1 MRQIFRPD
9 LTGLLLPLLFL
20 VTTPTVWAQ
29 GAQNDDGLALEDFPS
44 ARVMLREQKRQ
55 VSYTLALG
63 IYKKI
68 GGSWDAER
76 QQRLNGDLSRR
87 TLELPSDRSAREG
100 FQFYHKQLQGYPLRE
115 LFACQ
120 GRDCGGSTNWAN
132 RHFGI
137 PQLYGLDAY
146 QYCGVYELTL
156 NQALYYA
163 SLYAVRRGNER
174 VYVQLDLLKTEPDAA
189 DRPRMTLSSMIDA
202 LANDGY
208 FVLDTHVAESA
219 SSEQDWV
226 PSDAVLK
233 PLIVLL
239 QARDDW
245 RLALVGHDY
254 GPGGLEQQRRLS
266 KRYAEAL
273 KRSLVSAGVAEERL
287 ETFGLGSLA
296 PAGRRA
302 RSARLEVIKL
312 SDE

>member
-1 MRQIFRPD
+1 MRQIFFRS
-9 LTGLLLPLLFL
+9 LTRLLLPLLFL
-20 VTTPTVWAQ
+20 VTPTVWAQ
-29 GAQNDDGLALEDFPS
+29 GVQNDHGLALEDFPN
-44 ARVMLREQKRQ
+44 ARVMLREHKQG

-63 IYKKI
+63 TYKKL

-76 QQRLNGDLSRR
+76 QQRLNGDLLRR

-100 FQFYHKQLQGYPLRE
+100 FQFYHKQLRDYPLRE

-132 RHFGI
+132 HHFGI

-146 QYCGVYELTL
+146 QYYGVYELTL
-156 NQALYYA
+156 DQALYYA
-163 SLYAVRRGNER
+163 SLYAVRRGNDR
-174 VYVQLDLLKTEPDAA
+174 VYVQLDVLKTEPDAA

-202 LANDGY
+202 LANEGY
-208 FVLDTHVAESA
+208 FVLDTHVAESTP
-219 SSEQDWV
+219 SGQGWV
-226 PSDAVLK
+226 PSDAVLE
-233 PLIVLL
+233 PLIELL
-239 QARDDW
+239 QARNDW

-266 KRYAEAL
+266 KSYAEAL
-273 KRSLVSAGVAEERL
+273 KRSLVSAGVAGERL

-302 RSARLEVIKL
+302 LSARLEVVKL
-312 SDE
+312 PDQ